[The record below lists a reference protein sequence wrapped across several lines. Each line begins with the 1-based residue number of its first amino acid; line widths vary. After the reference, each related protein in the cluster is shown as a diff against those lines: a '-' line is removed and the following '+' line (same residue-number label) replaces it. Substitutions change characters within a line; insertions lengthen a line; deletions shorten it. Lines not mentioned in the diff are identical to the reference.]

1 MSATL
6 VPLLDANREAMA
18 SDFADV
24 IDAEVKKQSGLSG
37 AAIKTAYA
45 AAQKFK
51 PGVVQVATSK
61 MLPDFM
67 TALSPLWDSKPAG
80 MPFGDHLAANNDA
93 AAEAL
98 LAVTDRQAESA
109 PAVLAKTYKSVRG
122 KAKGYVVDALVPVG
136 AVVEKY
142 AG

>member
-1 MSATL
+1 MTATL
-6 VPLLDANREAMA
+6 LPLLDANREAMA

-37 AAIKTAYA
+37 AAIKTAYS

-61 MLPDFM
+61 MLPDFLD
-67 TALSPLWDSKPAG
+67 ALSPFWDSKPAG
-80 MPFGDHLAANNDA
+80 TPFGEHLAANGDQV
-93 AAEAL
+93 AEAL
-98 LAVTDRQAESA
+98 LAVTDGQADGA
-109 PAVLAKTYKSVRG
+109 PAVLAKAYKSIRG
-122 KAKGYVVDALVPVG
+122 KAKGYVIDALVPVG
-136 AVVEKY
+136 GVVEKY

>member
-1 MSATL
+1 MTASL
-6 VPLLDANREAMA
+6 LPLLDANREAMA

-37 AAIKTAYA
+37 AAIKTAYS

-51 PGVVQVATSK
+51 PGVVQVATNK

-67 TALSPLWDSKPAG
+67 SALSPLWDSKPAG
-80 MPFGDHLAANNDA
+80 TPFGAHLAANGDQ

-98 LAVTDRQAESA
+98 LAVTDGQAQSA
-109 PAVLAKTYKSVRG
+109 PSVLAKAYKSVRG
-122 KAKGYVVDALVPVG
+122 KAKGHVIDALYPVG

>member
-1 MSATL
+1 MSTS
-6 VPLLDANREAMA
+6 LLPVLDDNREAMA
-18 SDFADV
+18 ADFADV

-37 AAIKTAYA
+37 TALKAAYG

-51 PGVVQVATSK
+51 PGIVVTAVTR
-61 MLPDFM
+61 MLPEFM
-67 TALSPLWDSKPAG
+67 TALSPFWDSKPAG
-80 MPFGDHLAANNDA
+80 GSFGDHLAANGDA

-98 LAVTDRQAESA
+98 LAITDSRTETA
-109 PAVLAKTYKSVRG
+109 PGALAKAYKSVRG
-122 KAKGYVVDALVPVG
+122 KAKNYVVDALPAVG